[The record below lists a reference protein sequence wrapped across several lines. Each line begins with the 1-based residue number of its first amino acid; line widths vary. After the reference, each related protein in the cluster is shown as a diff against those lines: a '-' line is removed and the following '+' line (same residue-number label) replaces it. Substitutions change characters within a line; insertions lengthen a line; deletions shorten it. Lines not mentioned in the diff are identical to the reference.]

1 MFKKI
6 TKLTIVLGMVAT
18 LFTGCAYADEKE
30 ETVQRYEIGHIDE
43 EKFIGVSEDPNDN
56 VVIYLSEV
64 DEDLRKDVAH
74 GAIIEVAYG
83 QAHDDIKNVKKT
95 NDARY
100 DISDKAGIE
109 L

>member
-6 TKLTIVLGMVAT
+6 TKLTIVLGMAAT
-18 LFTGCAYADEKE
+18 LFTGCVYADEKE
-30 ETVQRYEIGHIDE
+30 ETVQRYEIGHIE
-43 EKFIGVSEDPNDN
+43 FIGVSEDPNDN
-56 VVIYLSEV
+56 VVIYLSEI
-64 DEDLRKDVAH
+64 DESLSVEH
-74 GAIIEVAYG
+74 GEIIEVTYG

-100 DISDKAGIE
+100 DISDKAGVE

>member
-6 TKLTIVLGMVAT
+6 TKLTTVLGMAAT
-18 LFTGCAYADEKE
+18 LFTGCVYADEKE

-56 VVIYLSEV
+56 VVIYLSEI
-64 DEDLRKDVAH
+64 DESLSVEH
-74 GAIIEVAYG
+74 GEIIEVTYG